1 MCGGNMLRRLSLPA
15 FWSRPPF
22 TRRPCAIPIFLSRP
36 YGMLTLSRSMT
47 ILKTTKTDIFSLTCV
62 RPRRTRRITRSARS
76 TVHFTH
82 STTCATYFLKRGNRS
97 CLFAVGHGLLEWD
110 SFTSNHTVFV
120 IYRGSK
126 AELKNGRR
134 KGFLLKEQR
143 GP

>member
-1 MCGGNMLRRLSLPA
+1 MRH
-15 FWSRPPF
+15 
-22 TRRPCAIPIFLSRP
+22 PCAIPTSLSRP

-62 RPRRTRRITRSARS
+62 QPPHTRRLTRWARS
-76 TVHFTH
+76 TTRSTH

-110 SFTSNHTVFV
+110 SFTSNHTVLV

-134 KGFLLKEQR
+134 KGD
-143 GP
+143 